1 MRPPG
6 GELTFYTALGMLY
19 GIGATIAGFVF
30 ALPGYFAFA
39 AVIGLPSLGVWF
51 EQRWAGLL
59 LAVVIAL
66 SIPLALMALVF
77 LDVTLAERAVR
88 VLRIVIGCH
97 FAFVAY
103 QWSQDD

>member
-19 GIGATIAGFVF
+19 GIGASIAGFVF

-51 EQRWAGLL
+51 EQRWAGLF
-59 LAVVIAL
+59 LAAVIAL
-66 SIPLALMALVF
+66 SIPGPKVSRPAIPESGLIEL
-77 LDVTLAERAVR
+77 T
-88 VLRIVIGCH
+88 GSH
-97 FAFVAY
+97 FVWW
-103 QWSQDD
+103 Q